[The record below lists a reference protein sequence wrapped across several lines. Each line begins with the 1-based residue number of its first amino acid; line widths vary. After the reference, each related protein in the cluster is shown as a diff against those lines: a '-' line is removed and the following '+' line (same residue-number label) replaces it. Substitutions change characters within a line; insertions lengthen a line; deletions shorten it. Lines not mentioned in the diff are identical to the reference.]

1 MNDPVKPD
9 TAVLESLFDPLKIS
23 PGANSTGPAEPG
35 VVPAAQE
42 PLVNVNLPAVVVV
55 GSTGSG
61 KSQFLNFLA
70 QKNLFMP
77 IPDADRK
84 VDDETYLKHAQL
96 DCTCFE
102 KKTQKF
108 IRSPFLLFLSAE
120 QVLLVDTPGLS
131 DTGDRDSKHLCDMV
145 RKIKTLLD
153 VRIFAFVLNSNAPR
167 FDRNVQEIL
176 KVYQNALGPEFW
188 DHIVLVFSRY
198 EMDDRFAPAGE
209 SHLSHGSYRTFSG
222 R

>member
-70 QKNLFMP
+70 QKNLFTP

-96 DCTCFE
+96 DCTCLE
-102 KKTQKF
+102 KKHKSSFVHHFYCFSQLSRFCWST
-108 IRSPFLLFLSAE
+108 RRASPTLVTAIQSTSVTWFAKSRHCSTCAFLLLCST
-120 QVLLVDTPGLS
+120 QRR
-131 DTGDRDSKHLCDMV
+131 RDSIETCK
-145 RKIKTLLD
+145 K
-153 VRIFAFVLNSNAPR
+153 
-167 FDRNVQEIL
+167 
-176 KVYQNALGPEFW
+176 
-188 DHIVLVFSRY
+188 FSRY
-198 EMDDRFAPAGE
+198 IKTHWARNFGTT
-209 SHLSHGSYRTFSG
+209 SFSCFHATKWMKG
-222 R
+222 LMHKIVFCFFL